1 MFEDVYIIGDALD
14 LAADDAVGEAEV
26 ALHTRFPHGYREY
39 VTTLGD
45 GTYNERVHV
54 LLPSVILAEN
64 VTQQEV
70 WAENP
75 ELYEGYYDVI
85 PHARLVQMIKFAGTD
100 DGVDVVFH
108 PDTPDDLYLLTD
120 DAAYH
125 VGGSLGDALDWI
137 FQTGLA
143 TPKVQRSILTA
154 TGEFVEY
161 DFRYFEPYTGRAS
174 IGLVGPAP
182 DAFERARDL
191 LVGMAKDNQAGMT
204 CVYHVEEEIEG
215 SQFAWLQL
223 LVKEYAGQVRCI
235 APILPQNV
243 PAEIEITYDETR
255 DTESLEH
262 LRASLH
268 RIGFR

>member
-1 MFEDVYIIGDALD
+1 MFAGVYVIGGALD
-14 LAADDAVGEAEV
+14 LAADDAVGEAEA

-54 LLPSVILAEN
+54 LLPSTILAEN

-70 WAENP
+70 WAENL
-75 ELYEGYYDVI
+75 ELYEDYYDVI

-108 PDTPDDLYLLTD
+108 PDTPGDLYLLTD

-137 FQTGLA
+137 FQTGIA
-143 TPKVQRSILTA
+143 TPKVTRSILTA
-154 TGEFVEY
+154 TGEFVER
-161 DFRYFEPYTGRAS
+161 DFRYFEPYKGRAS
-174 IGLVGPAP
+174 IGFVGQAS
-182 DAFERARDL
+182 DAFQQARDL
-191 LVGMAKDNQAGMT
+191 LVGMATEDRAGMT
-204 CVYHVEEEIEG
+204 CVSHVEEEIEG
-215 SQFAWLQL
+215 NHFEWLQL
-223 LVKEYAGQVRCI
+223 LVRDYAGDIRCV
-235 APILPQNV
+235 APSWQDTSTSIS
-243 PAEIEITYDETR
+243 ITYDATR

-268 RIGFR
+268 RIGYR